1 MAIFTNV
8 ATLTYNG
15 NTTTSNTVTGEI
27 LEVLSVNKTA
37 VGDTYTI
44 GTDITYV
51 VNIINSGN
59 TALNGLTVTDDLGVY
74 EFEDDTRVPLDY
86 VEGSVRYFVNG
97 EPASSPT
104 VTSGTALVFSG
115 VNIPANSNAAIVYK
129 ATPNGFAPVQNAGT
143 ITNEVIVSGAGI
155 TSVTAQETVTVSDE
169 ANLRV
174 IKALDPAIVTENGE
188 ITYTFTIQNFGN
200 AAVEAGDAVLSDTF
214 DPAINITS
222 VIFNGTQWTEGVN
235 YTYNQPTGQFD
246 TVAGQI
252 TVPAATFIQNQDGS
266 YTVTPGTATLVVV
279 GTV

>member
-59 TALNGLTVTDDLGVY
+59 TAVNGLTVTDDLGIFV
-74 EFEDDTRVPLDY
+74 FGEDTLVPLDY
-86 VEGSVRYFVNG
+86 VDGSVRYFVNG
-97 EPASSPT
+97 VPAASPT
-104 VTSGTALVFSG
+104 VTDGTALVFSG
-115 VNIPANSNAAIVYK
+115 VNIPANSNVTIVYK
-129 ATPNGFAPVQNAGT
+129 ATPNSFAPVQNAGT
-143 ITNEVIVSGAGI
+143 ITNVVTVSGSGI
-155 TSVTAQETVTVSDE
+155 TSVTAEETVSVSDE

-174 IKALDPAIVTENGE
+174 IKALEPAVVTENGE

-200 AAVEAGDAVLSDTF
+200 EATGTDTVLSDTF
-214 DPAINITS
+214 DPAIDITS
-222 VIFNGTQWTEGVN
+222 VTFNGTQWTEGVN

-252 TVPAATFIQNQDGS
+252 TVPAATFTQNEDGS
-266 YTVTPGTATLVVV
+266 YTVIPGTATLVVV

>member
-59 TALNGLTVTDDLGVY
+59 TALSGLTVTDDLGIFV
-74 EFEDDTRVPLDY
+74 FGEDTLVPLDY
-86 VEGSVRYFVNG
+86 VDGSVRYFVNG
-97 EPASSPT
+97 VPAASPT
-104 VTSGTALVFSG
+104 VTDGTALVFSG
-115 VNIPANSNAAIVYK
+115 VNIPANSNVTIVYK
-129 ATPNGFAPVQNAGT
+129 ATPNSFAPVQNAGT
-143 ITNEVIVSGAGI
+143 ITNVVTVSGAGI
-155 TSVTAQETVTVSDE
+155 TSVTAEGTVTVSDE

-174 IKALDPAIVTENGE
+174 IKALEPAVVTENGE

-200 AAVEAGDAVLSDTF
+200 EATGTDTVLSDTF
-214 DPAINITS
+214 DPAIDITS
-222 VIFNGTQWTEGVN
+222 VTFNGTQWTEGVN

-252 TVPAATFIQNQDGS
+252 TVPAATFTQNEDGS
-266 YTVTPGTATLVVV
+266 YTVIPGTATLVIV